1 MIGTETLNNLTQIL
15 HGIFGTNIAIKYCEC
30 CLSDSF
36 QIEMTKMEEY
46 QAYKARSIFQYRKDI
61 VDAFEVSFENDTS
74 TYEIVLY
81 ISNLYDFTRYI
92 KDLNDRYGLNN
103 GNYGTHIQI
112 HHNSNYG
119 THAQIHLNDE
129 LQFTMT
135 NDAWTNM
142 INKIRKWN
150 LVDPDY
156 RKVFNNSILNDGFH
170 IDKIYADKKKKT
182 VAVKWTDGTVTKAKT
197 TEDFDLETGVA
208 MAVLKKVI
216 ISHHHLQKI
225 IEKRTIFTNEVKKEK

>member
-1 MIGTETLNNLTQIL
+1 MIGTETINDLTSML
-15 HGIFGTNIAIKYCEC
+15 HGIFGTNIEIKYCEC
-30 CLSDSF
+30 CLSDGF

-46 QAYKARSIFQYRKDI
+46 QVHKARNIFQYRKDI

-92 KDLNDRYGLNN
+92 KDYNDKYGLNN
-103 GNYGTHIQI
+103 GNYGTHV
-112 HHNSNYG
+112 
-119 THAQIHLNDE
+119 QIHLNDE

-135 NDAWTNM
+135 NDTWKDM
-142 INKIRKWN
+142 MNKICKWN

-156 RKVFNNSILNDGFH
+156 RKVFNNCILNDGFH

-197 TEDFDLETGVA
+197 TENFDLETGVA

-225 IEKRTIFTNEVKKEK
+225 IEKKTIFTNEVKKEK

>member
-1 MIGTETLNNLTQIL
+1 MVGTDYRMIGTETIDNLTHIL
-15 HGIFGTNIAIKYCEC
+15 HGIFGTNIEIEYDEDY
-30 CLSDSF
+30 LPPRF
-36 QIEMTKMEEY
+36 QIVITKMNER
-46 QAYKARSIFQYRKDI
+46 QAYKARSIFEYRKDI
-61 VDAFEVSFENDTS
+61 VDHFEVSVEYDTS
-74 TYEIVLY
+74 TLTKEYGSGPLYKIVLY
-81 ISNLYDFTRYI
+81 ISNDYNFTRYI
-92 KDLNDRYGLNN
+92 KDLNDQYILDN
-103 GNYGTHIQI
+103 
-112 HHNSNYG
+112 
-119 THAQIHLNDE
+119 E

-135 NDAWTNM
+135 SDMWNDM
-142 INKIRKWN
+142 MNKICKWN

-156 RKVFNNSILNDGFH
+156 RKVFNSSILNNGFH